1 MPTVLITGANRGI
14 GLEFVNQYADDKCH
28 VIAACRQSDSADTL
42 QDLAKL
48 NPSIQIETLDVT
60 DQASIDALAGKLNG
74 QAIDVLINCAGIYSG
89 GSSTGVEHGDDTQ
102 TFGKIDPEAWDKV
115 LRTNTIAP
123 IMVTQA
129 FTPHV
134 LLGEEKK
141 IVMLSSMM
149 GSISRE
155 TTDSIAY
162 RTSKAALNMAMRNV
176 AQALREHHITVI
188 SFHPGWVRTDMGGSQ
203 ADISTDES
211 VTGMRK
217 IIAGLTLEQS
227 GSFLGYDGAVWP
239 W

>member
-14 GLEFVNQYADDKCH
+14 GLEFANQYADEKWN
-28 VIAACRQSDSADTL
+28 VIAACRQPDKADTL
-42 QDLAKL
+42 QDLARL
-48 NPSIQIETLDVT
+48 TSSIQIEKLDVT
-60 DQASIDALAGKLNG
+60 DQTSIDALASKLNG

-89 GSSTGVEHGDDTQ
+89 GSGTGIEHDDDTQ
-102 TFGKIDPEAWDKV
+102 TFGTIDPEAWDKV

-134 LLGEEKK
+134 LLGEQKK

-149 GSISRE
+149 GSISRN
-155 TTDSIAY
+155 TKGAIAY

-176 AQALREHHITVI
+176 AQALHEHQIAVV
-188 SFHPGWVRTDMGGSQ
+188 SLHPGWVRTDMGGSQ
-203 ADISTDES
+203 AAISTDES

-217 IIAGLTLEQS
+217 IIADLTLEQS
-227 GSFLGYDGAVWP
+227 GSFLGYDGETWP